1 MNKDFSATYNHI
13 FKQAEKF
20 MCEMGNKDV
29 RKTWTTPQKRTWILR
44 IPHCPICEEKFTVET
59 VSREHIFP
67 LVLGGRESDDNI
79 IPLCQP
85 CNKNRN
91 DLMTI
96 CIGSRSL
103 VTLRKRWP
111 ANKTSIEEFLVWCH
125 ATISQERETVETF
138 QHLNET
144 FSKLRKIK
152 NKYSSKASK
161 PQKSLFTRGKEWFQN
176 KRNNVSKRP
185 VKTEKISITCI
196 GENCA
201 KLFKIPRGYEGG
213 FKCPYCRLA
222 GHYSSTKLTFE
233 SPNKMDLRTP
243 NTTTP
248 TLKRK
253 NNDVKN
259 EDKKIQ
265 KNQFDLNLWLL
276 QNWNGLESASSTYV
290 ELKLA
295 ISAHEK
301 MNQKRAVRMVLHKD
315 YGLQETLPL
324 PKIFQRLDDLYNSG
338 KRKNDSDKK
347 RIIQDEQK
355 QDGQYD
361 FVERMR
367 YFLGEEDMS
376 MVKLGKKI
384 RYWQEK
390 EGWKEFGTKVFLARC
405 GLKTSAGL
413 MKTIKQKMA
422 DEIEITGESSNYH
435 IKVKKKPQPKPKEKA
450 KQKRVEKPVE
460 AEQLNFVEIIRTLL
474 SDGKRRTLANLGK
487 EISLWQKSK
496 GFDNHNV
503 KDFLKKC
510 GLSRTSGLL
519 KNIRELMADE
529 VEITGDEPP
538 FTIRMLK

>member
-1 MNKDFSATYNHI
+1 MQSLLGHPPFCKAYPENWVV
-13 FKQAEKF
+13 
-20 MCEMGNKDV
+20 V
-29 RKTWTTPQKRTWILR
+29 RKLLIWSLSSIDIGNSAVSQLPEFQDLFLECRTGGLPMHTVPTMAFHRSSTWKIGDEPNSPLNGIKAAPKKVIAKKNRGFFVTILDKLFGFD
-44 IPHCPICEEKFTVET
+44 PEEKVA
-59 VSREHIFP
+59 SPKKKHIT
-67 LVLGGRESDDNI
+67 
-79 IPLCQP
+79 QP
-85 CNKNRN
+85 KQ
-91 DLMTI
+91 
-96 CIGSRSL
+96 
-103 VTLRKRWP
+103 K
-111 ANKTSIEEFLVWCH
+111 
-125 ATISQERETVETF
+125 
-138 QHLNET
+138 
-144 FSKLRKIK
+144 
-152 NKYSSKASK
+152 SKA
-161 PQKSLFTRGKEWFQN
+161 
-176 KRNNVSKRP
+176 
-185 VKTEKISITCI
+185 
-196 GENCA
+196 
-201 KLFKIPRGYEGG
+201 
-213 FKCPYCRLA
+213 
-222 GHYSSTKLTFE
+222 
-233 SPNKMDLRTP
+233 
-243 NTTTP
+243 
-248 TLKRK
+248 
-253 NNDVKN
+253 
-259 EDKKIQ
+259 KKIVEE
-265 KNQFDLNLWLL
+265 K
-276 QNWNGLESASSTYV
+276 AV
-290 ELKLA
+290 EL
-295 ISAHEK
+295 E
-301 MNQKRAVRMVLHKD
+301 
-315 YGLQETLPL
+315 
-324 PKIFQRLDDLYNSG
+324 
-338 KRKNDSDKK
+338 
-347 RIIQDEQK
+347 
-355 QDGQYD
+355 QYD
-361 FVERMR
+361 FLERMR

>member
-1 MNKDFSATYNHI
+1 MAFHRSS
-13 FKQAEKF
+13 
-20 MCEMGNKDV
+20 
-29 RKTWTTPQKRTWILR
+29 TWKIGDEPNSPLNGIKAAPKKVIAKKNRGFFVTILDKLFGFD
-44 IPHCPICEEKFTVET
+44 PEEKVA
-59 VSREHIFP
+59 SPKKKHIT
-67 LVLGGRESDDNI
+67 
-79 IPLCQP
+79 QP
-85 CNKNRN
+85 KQ
-91 DLMTI
+91 
-96 CIGSRSL
+96 
-103 VTLRKRWP
+103 K
-111 ANKTSIEEFLVWCH
+111 
-125 ATISQERETVETF
+125 
-138 QHLNET
+138 
-144 FSKLRKIK
+144 
-152 NKYSSKASK
+152 SKA
-161 PQKSLFTRGKEWFQN
+161 
-176 KRNNVSKRP
+176 
-185 VKTEKISITCI
+185 
-196 GENCA
+196 
-201 KLFKIPRGYEGG
+201 
-213 FKCPYCRLA
+213 
-222 GHYSSTKLTFE
+222 
-233 SPNKMDLRTP
+233 
-243 NTTTP
+243 
-248 TLKRK
+248 
-253 NNDVKN
+253 
-259 EDKKIQ
+259 KKIVEE
-265 KNQFDLNLWLL
+265 K
-276 QNWNGLESASSTYV
+276 AV
-290 ELKLA
+290 EL
-295 ISAHEK
+295 E
-301 MNQKRAVRMVLHKD
+301 
-315 YGLQETLPL
+315 
-324 PKIFQRLDDLYNSG
+324 
-338 KRKNDSDKK
+338 
-347 RIIQDEQK
+347 
-355 QDGQYD
+355 QYD
-361 FVERMR
+361 FLERMR